1 MGRRGAVW
9 VVAAALMLPC
19 RAQAAPPA
27 ETKPPRD
34 PVVRNLTITGG
45 VLTVLGAAGLGL
57 GFGGFG
63 MARHASRRLDALSGP
78 SATGFPV
85 GDWSCRNA
93 SARDCPRI
101 QWDNMR
107 LGNRL
112 GTTGV
117 LTGSVFAVGGM
128 VLLIVAAQ
136 LRAERAA
143 EPSDDSSNGV
153 GTPITRVT
161 PMLGPRGA
169 GLSVELRF

>member
-9 VVAAALMLPC
+9 VVSAALMLPC

-27 ETKPPRD
+27 EAKPPRD

-63 MARHASRRLDALSGP
+63 MAGHAQRRLAALS
-78 SATGFPV
+78 SNQTITGFPV

-93 SARDCPRI
+93 APRDCPRT

-117 LTGSVFAVGGM
+117 LTGSMIAVGGM
-128 VLLIVAAQ
+128 VFLIVAAQ
-136 LRAERAA
+136 LRAERADA
-143 EPSDDSSNGV
+143 SIEDSNGV
-153 GTPITRVT
+153 GTPITHVA
-161 PMLGPRGA
+161 PMLVPRGA